1 MMVNLANLGSTMKI
15 RIILLCFVVAVSAL
29 PEMGRAAEPSAPPAA
44 SAGNTAQPPRDGERS
59 GRRMRGG
66 ANFLERLKSQY
77 PAEVAEIEKL
87 RESDPEAAG
96 VKMRELMSK
105 AGFGRRGHRG
115 ADTPASTPGE
125 ISESTLAKLKEKY
138 PAEFAQYEELKKSD
152 PEKAAAKLRELLEK
166 AGLAQE
172 AAASVSTL
180 RDRTRR
186 QVEEINREL
195 QRRDPETYARL
206 EALRESDPDAA
217 RREFR
222 RMAGE
227 AGLIRNGRTDRV
239 QYEYVP
245 VSAPGNANS
254 GRFNGRGGF
263 PGGMMGPWGGGFG
276 GNGRQRGR

>member
-1 MMVNLANLGSTMKI
+1 MMVNLANLGSAMKI
-15 RIILLCFVVAVSAL
+15 RIALSCFVVLAVGL
-29 PEMGRAAEPSAPPAA
+29 PPMLRAAEPPAPPAA
-44 SAGNTAQPPRDGERS
+44 PAGNTVQSPRDGERS

-105 AGFGRRGHRG
+105 AGFGRRGRRG
-115 ADTPASTPGE
+115 PDGAAPANGE
-125 ISESTLAKLKEKY
+125 VGEEILAKLKEKF
-138 PAEFAQYEELKKSD
+138 PEEFAQYEELKKSD
-152 PEKAAAKLRELLEK
+152 PEKAAAKLKELLEK
-166 AGLAQE
+166 AGLTQE
-172 AAASVSTL
+172 AAAPVSTL

-186 QVEEINREL
+186 LIEETNREL

-227 AGLIRNGRTDRV
+227 AGLVRTGRTDRV

-245 VSAPGNANS
+245 VSTPGNANS